1 MNGYVRAAVVF
12 SPSVR
17 VWSHA
22 HSELDGWSKAVEVL
36 PGLAVVIVVL
46 VWLWLREPDKQVT
59 ADCVEREGAD
69 VPSPRA
75 SEGHSGH
82 VELAWR
88 KPASD
93 DGSGALR
100 ALDPAT
106 GEPIDEGRARLESQ
120 RFEVVDVVDVEPAA
134 LRRGDLEPGVVLL
147 VEPCAQEADAEVEF
161 KTADADEP
169 IGRLT
174 GARARRLATLLE
186 EGRRLESMVLRQRW
200 AEEAGPGLEVLVA
213 ERGVLPPV
221 PDKSN
226 A

>member
-1 MNGYVRAAVVF
+1 M
-12 SPSVR
+12 
-17 VWSHA
+17 
-22 HSELDGWSKAVEVL
+22 EVL
-36 PGLAVVIVVL
+36 PGLALVIVVV

-59 ADCVEREGAD
+59 ADRVEREGAD

-88 KPASD
+88 EPASE
-93 DGSGALR
+93 DGSGGLR

-106 GEPIDEGRARLESQ
+106 GEPIDERARLESQ

-134 LRRGDLEPGVVLL
+134 LSRGDLEPGVVLL
-147 VEPCAQEADAEVEF
+147 VERSAEEGDAEVEF
-161 KTADADEP
+161 KTADAGEP

-186 EGRRLESMVLRQRW
+186 EGRRLESMVLRQSV
-200 AEEAGPGLEVLVA
+200 ADTDGPGLEVLVA

-221 PDKSN
+221 PGTSN

>member
-1 MNGYVRAAVVF
+1 M
-12 SPSVR
+12 
-17 VWSHA
+17 
-22 HSELDGWSKAVEVL
+22 EVL
-36 PGLAVVIVVL
+36 PGLAVVIVVV

-59 ADCVEREGAD
+59 ADRVEREGAD

-88 KPASD
+88 EPASD
-93 DGSGALR
+93 DGSGELR
-100 ALDPAT
+100 VLDPAT

-147 VEPCAQEADAEVEF
+147 VEPSAQEADTEVEF
-161 KTADADEP
+161 KTADAGEP

-174 GARARRLATLLE
+174 GGRARRLATLLE
-186 EGRRLESMVLRQRW
+186 EGRRLESMVLRQSV
-200 AEEAGPGLEVLVA
+200 ADTDGPGLGVLVA

-221 PDKSN
+221 PGKSN